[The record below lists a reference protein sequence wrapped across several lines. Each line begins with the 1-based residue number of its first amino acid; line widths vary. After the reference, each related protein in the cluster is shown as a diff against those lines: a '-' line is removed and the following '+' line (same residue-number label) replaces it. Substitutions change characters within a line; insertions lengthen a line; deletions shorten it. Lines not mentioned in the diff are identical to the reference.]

1 MQTKDYREE
10 YNKYLLEIEE
20 FLSEYTIP
28 QEPFSL
34 YEPFHYI
41 ITGGGKRIRPVLTM
55 LCCGAAG
62 GNPEN
67 ALRPAAA
74 IEILHN
80 FTLVHDDIM
89 DKSPLRRG
97 RQTVH
102 QKWNEATAILT
113 GDVMVGSAYNLLPTS
128 KEHQRSDEIKQA
140 FTRGLIEVCEG
151 QAYDTQFDAMETVS
165 ISDYIMMIEKKTA
178 RLLET
183 CALVGGHCGYADEK
197 TLLAL
202 KDFANALGLGFQVQD
217 DLLDLT
223 ADQTKFGKKV
233 GQDIIEGK
241 KTFLIIKALETIT
254 SGVGKDLLNQFIE
267 NKGLSEEYVPAF
279 RNLFEQFGIL
289 NSAQEQIE
297 FYFDKALNSLDFI
310 ADSYHKE
317 MLIWLLN
324 SLNKRV
330 Y

>member
-1 MQTKDYREE
+1 M
-10 YNKYLLEIEE
+10 
-20 FLSEYTIP
+20 
-28 QEPFSL
+28 
-34 YEPFHYI
+34 
-41 ITGGGKRIRPVLTM
+41 
-55 LCCGAAG
+55 
-62 GNPEN
+62 
-67 ALRPAAA
+67 
-74 IEILHN
+74 
-80 FTLVHDDIM
+80 
-89 DKSPLRRG
+89 
-97 RQTVH
+97 
-102 QKWNEATAILT
+102 
-113 GDVMVGSAYNLLPTS
+113 
-128 KEHQRSDEIKQA
+128 
-140 FTRGLIEVCEG
+140 
-151 QAYDTQFDAMETVS
+151 
-165 ISDYIMMIEKKTA
+165 
-178 RLLET
+178 
-183 CALVGGHCGYADEK
+183 
-197 TLLAL
+197 
-202 KDFANALGLGFQVQD
+202 
-217 DLLDLT
+217 T